1 MANGRI
7 LISKP
12 SGGVTTVTSVDG
24 VENTTLILPESG
36 TLLTSNNITESSIDT
51 TTDRLLK
58 VGDFGAGVAVYNA
71 SDTDLNNP
79 RPAGK
84 YVFINTALNLPTPH
98 IYYVDV
104 YRNAPLTGYNYQVAF
119 CPQTGVMYRRSYNGT
134 VWSTWAEICD
144 TSEEGTFTP
153 RIYGSTTAGV
163 GTYSSQ
169 VGTYER
175 LGNQIHF
182 NIYLSTTAHTGTGT
196 IRIDGLPYV
205 PSLNYNAVTIGY
217 ISNFTFTGNVVAYA
231 DNTGVIYL
239 TAHTSGAA
247 TPSGITMDT
256 SFVLVLSGTYRI
268 P

>member
-1 MANGRI
+1 MANGRF
-7 LISKP
+7 LMSKP
-12 SGGVTTVTSVDG
+12 SGGITTVTVADG
-24 VENTTLILPESG
+24 AGNTSLVLPESG
-36 TLLTSNNITESSIDT
+36 TLLTTANITASNVDT
-51 TTDRLLK
+51 TANKVLK
-58 VGDFGAGVAVYNA
+58 VGDFGNGKAIHLGVVDLNQIFPCGVYQVDSGSTNTPTVGAYYVQIFESDGTTGNIQVARHATLGTSYTRVYNG
-71 SDTDLNNP
+71 ST
-79 RPAGK
+79 
-84 YVFINTALNLPTPH
+84 
-98 IYYVDV
+98 
-104 YRNAPLTGYNYQVAF
+104 
-119 CPQTGVMYRRSYNGT
+119 
-134 VWSTWAEICD
+134 WSVWAEICD

-182 NIYLSTTAHTGTGT
+182 NIYLGTTAHTGTGT

-231 DNTGVIYL
+231 DNTGIIYL

-247 TPSGITMDT
+247 TPSGITMDP
-256 SFVLVLSGTYRI
+256 SIVIVLSGTYRI
-268 P
+268 S

>member
-1 MANGRI
+1 MANGRF
-7 LISKP
+7 LMSKP
-12 SGGVTTVTSVDG
+12 SGGITTVTVADG
-24 VENTTLILPESG
+24 VGNTTLVLPENG
-36 TLLTSNNITESSIDT
+36 TIITGDNITSSNVDITPDK
-51 TTDRLLK
+51 LLK
-58 VGDFGAGVAVYNA
+58 VGDFGSGIAIPKGVSDFNNIVASGYYYFLNGSVNAPSSGAFYVNCISSSGESTTIIQVAVH
-71 SDTDLNNP
+71 DTN
-79 RPAGK
+79 G
-84 YVFINTALNLPTPH
+84 I
-98 IYYVDV
+98 
-104 YRNAPLTGYNYQVAF
+104 
-119 CPQTGVMYRRSYNGT
+119 MYKRFYNG
-134 VWSTWAEICD
+134 STWSIWTEVCD

-182 NIYLSTTAHTGTGT
+182 NIYLGTTAHTGTGT

-231 DNTGVIYL
+231 DNVGVIYL

-247 TPSGITMDT
+247 TPSGITMDP
-256 SFVLVLSGTYRI
+256 SIVIVLSGTYRI